1 MALPTLLKLTDK
13 RYLKLKKISRN
24 SSTNITQSYL
34 TLVKFDP
41 HALLKLVHK
50 RYSKFLKIIRNRS
63 THITQIDPK
72 TLLETT

>member
-1 MALPTLLKLTDK
+1 MALRTLLKLTDK
-13 RYLKLKKISRN
+13 RYLKLKKISWN

-41 HALLKLVHK
+41 QALLKQTHK

-63 THITQIDPK
+63 THVTQIDPK

>member
-1 MALPTLLKLTDK
+1 MALRTLLKLTDK

-24 SSTNITQSYL
+24 SSTNNTQIYL

-41 HALLKLVHK
+41 QAFFKLTHK
-50 RYSKFLKIIRNRS
+50 RYSKLLQIIRNRS
-63 THITQIDPK
+63 THVTQIDPK